1 MATLNDE
8 KDSRPS
14 HIESAEDVGQTKEI
28 RPGMKLDAHGLPLI
42 PQPSDHEDD
51 PLVCRQNVPIT
62 FRPKTH

>member
-14 HIESAEDVGQTKEI
+14 HIESAEDVSQTKEVH
-28 RPGMKLDAHGLPLI
+28 PDMKLDAHGLPLI

-51 PLVCRQNVPIT
+51 PLVCRQNVPSPSGRIN
-62 FRPKTH
+62 